1 MVAKK
6 RPETIEER
14 WDILYSKY
22 PEVYDE
28 LAASE
33 YADGKIIKTIR
44 KIVNLKNKTVVDI
57 GSGTGLSTFEIAKY
71 AKFVYG
77 IEPENSMKK
86 VAIKKAKKMNIKNI
100 KFLKGQAEKIPLK
113 KDSVDM
119 ATAFTSIPSNYSDFS
134 NIPKMVKDVVKEVSR
149 VVKKNGYFIIANLP
163 PRWGG
168 GELAP
173 VLHGKT
179 RESKDSVGLILDKSL
194 RKEFKY
200 KDIFVYSRF
209 GSLKKALEVYGF
221 IFGRKAINY
230 LKKHNKTTIK
240 WKFRIYYKVIK

>member
-1 MVAKK
+1 MNKK
-6 RPETIEER
+6 PETIEEH

-22 PEVYDE
+22 PEVYNE

-33 YADGKIIKTIR
+33 YADGTIIKTVR

-57 GSGTGLSTFEIAKY
+57 GSGTGLSTFEVAKH

-77 IEPENSMKK
+77 IEPEKAMKVK
-86 VAIKKAKKMNIKNI
+86 AVKNAKKMNVKNV
-100 KFLKGQAEKIPLK
+100 KFLKGQAEKIPM
-113 KDSVDM
+113 KDNSVDV

-134 NIPKMVKDVVKEVSR
+134 NIPKMVKDVVREVSR

-163 PRWGG
+163 PKWGG

-173 VLHGKT
+173 ILHGKT
-179 RESKDSVGLILDKSL
+179 RERKGSFASILDKSL
-194 RKEFKY
+194 RKGFKY

-221 IFGRKAINY
+221 IFGKKAIYY
-230 LKKHNKTTIK
+230 LKKHNKSTIK
-240 WKFRIYYKVIK
+240 WKFRIYYKKFD